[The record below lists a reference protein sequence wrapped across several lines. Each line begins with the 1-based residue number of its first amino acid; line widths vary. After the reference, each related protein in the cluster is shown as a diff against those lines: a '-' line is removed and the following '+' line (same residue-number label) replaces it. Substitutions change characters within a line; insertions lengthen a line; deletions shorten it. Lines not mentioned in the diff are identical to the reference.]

1 MKLTLLFLSLKKI
14 TIKYATNIYIF
25 FHLEIKIISISFSER
40 EYYLFNI
47 SLIMLIKKLNLSRKK
62 PCETQQ
68 IWKKKTKTK
77 VSPAFPE
84 NPDIVSVYLVDSSPT
99 LKLMYLT

>member
-68 IWKKKTKTK
+68 IWKKKN
-77 VSPAFPE
+77 E
-84 NPDIVSVYLVDSSPT
+84 NKSLTSVPGEPRYSECVLG
-99 LKLMYLT
+99 